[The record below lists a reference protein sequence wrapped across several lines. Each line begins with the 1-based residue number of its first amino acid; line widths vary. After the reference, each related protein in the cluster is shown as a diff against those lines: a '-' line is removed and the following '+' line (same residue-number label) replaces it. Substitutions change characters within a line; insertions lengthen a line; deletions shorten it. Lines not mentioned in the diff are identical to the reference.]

1 MPATEQE
8 IMDAAK
14 SLGDLVADHPAVEK
28 LAEAQQALAADPTS
42 SRLLQSFDQKLQV
55 VARNQQ
61 MGQPVTEAD
70 RQELEQLQNQLAG
83 DLKVESFNAAQVE
96 FTDMLRK
103 VSEAWQKPI
112 AAKQGMNDGGPA
124 DAGAGPGGPGG
135 AGGGA
140 SPFSIG

>member
-124 DAGAGPGGPGG
+124 DAGG
-135 AGGGA
+135 APGGGA